1 MDKHSIQVK
10 MGRRQR
16 TTVKTGAH
24 TKDPKE
30 ISGELKKYYQMLL
43 SEKNTH
49 SDARAPIMAR
59 LKRRRITKVSAKE
72 MDADIQD
79 EEVQEV
85 MEGLP
90 TGKQAGPNRI
100 PNAVYRCLSA
110 HFAPK
115 LACVLREAING
126 APLPPSMLEGDI
138 TLLYKKKGPHRCT
151 QL

>member
-1 MDKHSIQVK
+1 
-10 MGRRQR
+10 
-16 TTVKTGAH
+16 
-24 TKDPKE
+24 
-30 ISGELKKYYQMLL
+30 
-43 SEKNTH
+43 
-49 SDARAPIMAR
+49 
-59 LKRRRITKVSAKE
+59 
-72 MDADIQD
+72 
-79 EEVQEV
+79 

-138 TLLYKKKGPHRCT
+138 TLLYKKKDRTDVRNYSPLTMLNTDYKVYTKVLANRLKTVVHQFVTEAQKGFVRSRCVHSRMFYAS
-151 QL
+151 QSNQSLDK